1 MRWAIVMAGGQ
12 GTRFWPLSRRHLPK
26 HVLHFL
32 AGRTLFQETL
42 ARLPR
47 WLPPERTVVVT
58 TPGQTAVLRR
68 QAGRR
73 LAKVLVEPVGRNTA
87 AAVAYAALWI
97 ARRDPKATVV
107 ALPADQAVRRPAAF
121 RKALG
126 RVCDVVEKTACHG
139 TLAIKPDRPDT
150 GFGYLERGS
159 LAAPKSRSV
168 PVFWL
173 KRFVEKPT
181 LGRARAF
188 LSSGRFYWNSGV
200 FIWRLPRL
208 LAALRRKLPR
218 VFLPLQAA
226 LSRGTRAA
234 LERAYAKVPRVSI
247 DKGLME
253 RERDIVSAHGDFGW
267 SDLGTW
273 ESLAVFWTKDARGN
287 RASGEVVAIDAS
299 RNILHSTPGGLV
311 AVLGV
316 SDLIVVR
323 TDKAVLVIPRSET
336 QRVREVVA
344 ELARRSGARF
354 L

>member
-12 GTRFWPLSRRHLPK
+12 GTRFWPLSRRQLPK
-26 HVLHFL
+26 HLLPFS
-32 AGRTLFQETL
+32 AGRTLFKETL
-42 ARLPR
+42 RRLPL
-47 WLPPERTVVVT
+47 WLPRERTVVVT
-58 TPGQTAVLRR
+58 TSGQTALLRR

-73 LAKVLVEPVGRNTA
+73 CPKILIEPAGRNTA

-97 ARRDPKATVV
+97 ARRDPQATVV
-107 ALPADQAVRRPAAF
+107 ALPADHAVRRPGAF
-121 RKALG
+121 RSALG
-126 RVCDVVEKTACHG
+126 RVCEAVEKTGCSG

-150 GFGYLERGS
+150 GFGYLERGE
-159 LAAPKSRSV
+159 LLGLRRGAAR
-168 PVFWL
+168 VFRL
-173 KRFVEKPT
+173 KRFVEKPSLT
-181 LGRARAF
+181 RARSYLAT
-188 LSSGRFYWNSGV
+188 GRFYWNSGI
-200 FIWRLPRL
+200 FIWKLPRL

-218 VFLPLQAA
+218 VFLPLEHA
-226 LSRGTRAA
+226 LSRGTGSA
-234 LERAYAKVPRVSI
+234 LRRAYERVPSVSI

-253 RERDIVSAHGDFGW
+253 RERDIVSAHGEFGW

-273 ESLAVFWTKDARGN
+273 ESLADFWAKDARGT
-287 RASGEVVAIDAS
+287 RSSGEVVAIDAS
-299 RNILHSTPGGLV
+299 RNILQSSPGGLV

-344 ELARRSGARF
+344 ALTRGGGARH